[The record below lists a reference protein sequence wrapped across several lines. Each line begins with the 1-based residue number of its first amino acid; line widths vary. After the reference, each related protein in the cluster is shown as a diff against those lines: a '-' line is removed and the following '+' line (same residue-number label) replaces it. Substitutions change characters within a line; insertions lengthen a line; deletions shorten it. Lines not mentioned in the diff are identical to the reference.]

1 MVVPPRS
8 QAGEFAAGGSRCHQP
23 VSLLDLYPTLVELCG
38 LKRPGKLDGQSLVP
52 LLRQPDRSTGRVVV
66 TTFDR
71 GNVSL
76 RSDRWRYIRYANGE
90 EELYDLKADPNEW
103 SNLTG
108 LPEHAATRK
117 KFAARVSGKD

>member
-1 MVVPPRS
+1 MNYQRFQFS
-8 QAGEFAAGGSRCHQP
+8 
-23 VSLLDLYPTLVELCG
+23 D
-38 LKRPGKLDGQSLVP
+38 
-52 LLRQPDRSTGRVVV
+52 
-66 TTFDR
+66 TT
-71 GNVSL
+71 
-76 RSDRWRYIRYANGE
+76 RYANGE

>member
-1 MVVPPRS
+1 M
-8 QAGEFAAGGSRCHQP
+8 
-23 VSLLDLYPTLVELCG
+23 ELCG
-38 LKRPGKLDGQSLVP
+38 LKGPGKLDGQSLVP